1 MRERAAP
8 ALPPRPQNR
17 APEPP
22 QLVPV
27 MLLGG
32 NWVQPLQPKPQP
44 QPQPKPGMP
53 ASRFSGHGHRT
64 EFETE
69 LRNQWQS
76 FQQPPP
82 PPEQRSGHHPY
93 YYQEQYKRQ
102 MAAPDN
108 LERFMSHKLHISH
121 ANGATPANIQL
132 GKQQEQAQQEKH
144 AQQQKYAQQ
153 KKHAQQQMEAQLQEH
168 AQQQREQQKRLYF
181 HQQNQIGPKSADS
194 RFPGSGSNR
203 KHRTVRFNLPEDH
216 PH

>member
-1 MRERAAP
+1 
-8 ALPPRPQNR
+8 
-17 APEPP
+17 
-22 QLVPV
+22 
-27 MLLGG
+27 
-32 NWVQPLQPKPQP
+32 
-44 QPQPKPGMP
+44 
-53 ASRFSGHGHRT
+53 
-64 EFETE
+64 
-69 LRNQWQS
+69 
-76 FQQPPP
+76 
-82 PPEQRSGHHPY
+82 
-93 YYQEQYKRQ
+93 
-102 MAAPDN
+102 
-108 LERFMSHKLHISH
+108 MSHKLHISH